1 MAYSVSKAA
10 GLHLMRCLAASQGPK
25 IRVNAIQPGLLLT
38 EWGLQFPEEKI
49 KAMKEKA
56 ALKTC
61 VSTSSFFPMWICGW
75 MRWLMERIG

>member
-1 MAYSVSKAA
+1 
-10 GLHLMRCLAASQGPK
+10 MRCLAASQGPK

-38 EWGLQFPEEKI
+38 EWGQQFPEEKI

-61 VSTSSFFPMWICGW
+61 VSIFFFLSYVDIRWMSGW
-75 MRWLMERIG
+75 MGWDG